1 MSRKMQDETS
11 SRLERHSVR
20 LCEEG
25 LIDQLVR
32 FARFTV
38 KDQLLDLRQCR
49 SSLFIIITIRPT
61 SPNGFFIYL
70 QLFKLCYAIY
80 HLSYMPFTF
89 MYSFIPLFSIF
100 WFICHK

>member
-49 SSLFIIITIRPT
+49 SSLFIIITISPT
-61 SPNGFFIYL
+61 SPNGFFIEL
-70 QLFKLCYAIY
+70 QLFTLWYSIY
-80 HLSYMPFTF
+80 HRSQTPITDGSSLFPDLCICRLV
-89 MYSFIPLFSIF
+89 IP
-100 WFICHK
+100 